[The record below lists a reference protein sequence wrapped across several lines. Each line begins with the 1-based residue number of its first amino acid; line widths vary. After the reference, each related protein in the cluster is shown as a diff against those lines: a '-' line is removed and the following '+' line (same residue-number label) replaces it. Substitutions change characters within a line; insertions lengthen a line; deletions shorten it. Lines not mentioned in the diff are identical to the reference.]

1 MREVVVIGAGYVGLV
16 TGACLA
22 QKDNHVTIVD
32 TNKAK
37 IQSLKQ
43 GNVPFYEPGLDELVT
58 HGIEQQKIVFTTS
71 LHDSITNPDKKP
83 EIIFSCVG
91 TPSNADGSVD
101 LSFVWQVAQEIG
113 KYISDYCLIVN
124 KSTVPVGTTKKVAAI
139 IALALKKRGLHIDF
153 DVASN
158 PEFLKEGSAL
168 NDFFYPDRIVVGT
181 ESRDAENI
189 LYDLYKPFLAQND
202 HFISMNITSAELTKY
217 ASNAML
223 ATRISFMNQLAHLA
237 DKVGADIA
245 EIKRGMSYDKRIGG
259 AFLNA
264 GVGYG
269 GSCFPKD
276 VKGLVH
282 TGQEY
287 NAPMT
292 LIEEVDM
299 VNDQQRASF
308 ISLILNQ
315 YPTVRGKTFGI
326 WGLAFKPETDDIR
339 CSPSLDLINTLLEHG
354 ANIIAY
360 DPEAMNNV
368 KAIFGTRITYYND
381 AFSVI
386 QASDSL
392 VILTE
397 WEEFLSAR
405 PVDFL
410 LLKDKNI
417 FDGRNCF
424 HGQELTKLGLHYFC
438 IGRMVTTNDTSIPE
452 ELCYH
457 TTSHDA
463 TL

>member
-1 MREVVVIGAGYVGLV
+1 MRKVVVVGAGYVGLV

-58 HGIEQQKIVFTTS
+58 HGIEQHQLVFSTS
-71 LHDSITNPDKKP
+71 LVDSISDPECKPD
-83 EIIFSCVG
+83 IIFSCVG
-91 TPSNADGSVD
+91 TPSNTDGSVD
-101 LSFVWQVAQEIG
+101 LSFVYQVAQEIG
-113 KYISDYCLIVN
+113 KHLTDYCLVVN
-124 KSTVPVGTTKKVAAI
+124 KSTVPVGTTKKISSI
-139 IALALKKRGLHIDF
+139 IAKTIKKRNTRIDF
-153 DVASN
+153 DIASN

-168 NDFFYPDRIVVGT
+168 QDFFYPDRIVIGT
-181 ESRDAENI
+181 ESQDAENL
-189 LYDLYKPFLAQND
+189 LYDLYKPFLTQND
-202 HFISMNITSAELTKY
+202 HFLIMNIASAELTKY
-217 ASNAML
+217 ASNGML
-223 ATRISFMNQLAHLA
+223 ATRISFMNQLALLA
-237 DKVGADIA
+237 DKAGADIA

-276 VKGLVH
+276 VKGLVQ
-282 TGQEY
+282 TGQDY
-287 NAPMT
+287 NVPMT
-292 LIEEVDM
+292 LIKEVEAI
-299 VNDQQRASF
+299 NDRQRTSF
-308 ISLILNQ
+308 IELILNQ
-315 YPTVRGKTFGI
+315 YPTIAGKTFGI

-339 CSPSLDLINTLLEHG
+339 CAPSVDIITLLLEKG
-354 ANIIAY
+354 AHVIAY
-360 DPEAMNNV
+360 DPEAMNNI
-368 KAIFGTRITYYND
+368 KAFFGAKITYCND

-397 WEEFLSAR
+397 WEEFLSTR

-424 HGQELTKLGLHYFC
+424 QGDQLAKIGLHYFC
-438 IGRMVTTNDTSIPE
+438 IGRMVTTKDTCVTESFWLHNSP
-452 ELCYH
+452 
-457 TTSHDA
+457 HDA
-463 TL
+463 LF